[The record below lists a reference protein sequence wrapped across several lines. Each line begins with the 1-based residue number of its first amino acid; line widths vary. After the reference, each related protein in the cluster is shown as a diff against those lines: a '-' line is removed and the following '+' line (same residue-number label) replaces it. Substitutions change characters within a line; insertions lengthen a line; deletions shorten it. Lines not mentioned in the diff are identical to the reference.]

1 MGIFQRSIYSVSF
14 EDMSIISY
22 FSYLQIFLHG
32 LVWGWTMGDF
42 LETLVDSLCKV
53 HDLLSCIECTQCRHE
68 NICLSIWWIY
78 IQSGTPCNMSIGQDD
93 IEAPRSLCIEILH
106 NSYVRCMD
114 TLMNSEYD
122 WCSFL
127 STRIWY
133 RTKIREKSQ
142 SIVSCTAICPFFC
155 MCSTLYHER
164 LRSWMY
170 PFMIG
175 NKCLSW
181 HMGHDASDNIVDIQ

>member
-32 LVWGWTMGDF
+32 LVWGWTMEDF

-53 HDLLSCIECTQCRHE
+53 HDLLSRIECTQCRHE

-106 NSYVRCMD
+106 NAWTHSWIASTTGAHFWSLV
-114 TLMNSEYD
+114 YD
-122 WCSFL
+122 IEPKYERILKEL
-127 STRIWY
+127 SRARISVPSSACAPHSITRDWDHGCI
-133 RTKIREKSQ
+133 
-142 SIVSCTAICPFFC
+142 
-155 MCSTLYHER
+155 
-164 LRSWMY
+164 RSW
-170 PFMIG
+170 
-175 NKCLSW
+175 
-181 HMGHDASDNIVDIQ
+181 